1 MINVRLYTFIFYKL
15 DCVYLN
21 FNLNDIIFRL
31 FVALIQNRV
40 FCEPV
45 DVAMFHNPFYL
56 LKRYYVGAI
65 LKMTLRKAP

>member
-1 MINVRLYTFIFYKL
+1 MFIFYKRG
-15 DCVYLN
+15 CVYLN
-21 FNLNDIIFRL
+21 FNVNDVIFRL

-40 FCEPV
+40 FCEPI
-45 DVAMFHNPFYL
+45 DVSVFHNHFHL